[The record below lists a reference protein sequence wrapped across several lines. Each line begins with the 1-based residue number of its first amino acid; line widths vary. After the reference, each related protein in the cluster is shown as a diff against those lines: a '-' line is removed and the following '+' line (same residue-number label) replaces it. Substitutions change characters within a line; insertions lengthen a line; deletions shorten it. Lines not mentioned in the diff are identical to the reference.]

1 MKTLIPSKISS
12 SSLPLLPLC
21 VLCALCGYVFPG
33 CSGDPSKGYT
43 TNSMFSDTIKT
54 VAVSMFD
61 RSKDVYRRDV
71 EIRLTEAIQK
81 RVQQNTPYRLAK
93 RGRADSELTGELV
106 KISQQV
112 LSYNGV
118 TGQPNEMEAVFTI
131 NFTWK
136 DRHGN
141 VLVKRDNFQVSGTYI
156 PGDPF
161 NETFFQGGEDIIN
174 RAAKL
179 IVEQMESD
187 W

>member
-1 MKTLIPSKISS
+1 MKTLIPCKISS
-12 SSLPLLPLC
+12 SLSLLF
-21 VLCALCGYVFPG
+21 LCALCGSSVLG

-43 TNSMFSDTIKT
+43 TNSMFPDTIKT

-61 RSKDVYRRDV
+61 RNKDVYRRDV

-93 RGRADSELTGELV
+93 RGRADSELTGELI

-112 LSYNGV
+112 LSYNGT
-118 TGQPNEMEAVFTI
+118 TGQANEIEAVLTI

-141 VLVKRDNFQVSGTYI
+141 ILVKRENFQVSGTYI
-156 PGDPF
+156 PSFPF
-161 NETFFQGGEDIIN
+161 NENFFQGSEDIIN
-174 RAAKL
+174 KTAML